1 MAISESSSSAP
12 LEETAKPESPFVQMV
27 SKTLS
32 DRLLGKF
39 FDASE
44 FDFDYEQSG
53 LWSPLIPRKV
63 FISSPVHTYPVDK
76 MLAKLK
82 NAKKARNLLNKFIAC
97 FNGFWCY

>member
-1 MAISESSSSAP
+1 MAISESSPSAP
-12 LEETAKPESPFVQMV
+12 LEETATPESPFVQMV

-44 FDFDYEQSG
+44 FDFDYEQSS
-53 LWSPLIPRKV
+53 LWSPLIP
-63 FISSPVHTYPVDK
+63 PVHTYPVDK

-97 FNGFWCY
+97 FNV